1 MKKIILAV
9 ALVCSTLGFSQDK
22 VSEGVVTT
30 KQTMSSD
37 NEQMNMQLAMMGE
50 MITTTY
56 FKGDKSRSELSN
68 PMQGNM
74 TSIMDGAANK
84 ILVLLDN
91 PMLGK
96 KYMISEMTPK
106 EEDLK
111 DVTVT
116 EGTETKT
123 VLGYTCKRYDVVMK
137 KQGVEV
143 KMALYTTDKLSTKSQ
158 QVSGLGSKI
167 SGFPLYS
174 EMKMNQMGAEMVIK
188 MEASE
193 IKRESVS
200 DDKFDMT
207 PPEGYEKSEQ
217 LGM

>member
-9 ALVCSTLGFSQDK
+9 ALVCSTIGFSQDK
-22 VSEGVVTT
+22 VSEGIITT

-68 PMQGNM
+68 PMQGNV
-74 TSIMDGAANK
+74 TSIMDGSVNK
-84 ILVLLDN
+84 MLIMLDS
-91 PMLGK
+91 PMTGK
-96 KYMISEMTPK
+96 KYMINDMTPK

-111 DVTVT
+111 GVTVT
-116 EGTETKT
+116 KSTETKT

-137 KQGVEV
+137 KQGAEV
-143 KMALYTTDKLSTKSQ
+143 KMALYTTDKLSTLSQ
-158 QVSGLGSKI
+158 QVAGLGDKI

-174 EMKMNQMGAEMVIK
+174 EMKMNQMGAEIIMK

-193 IKRESVS
+193 LKKESVS

-207 PPEGYEKSEQ
+207 PLEGYEKSEQ

>member
-9 ALVCSTLGFSQDK
+9 ALVCSTIGFSQDK
-22 VSEGVVTT
+22 LSEGVVVT
-30 KQTMSSD
+30 KQTMSSTD
-37 NEQMNMQLAMMGE
+37 EQMNMQLAMMGE

-56 FKGDKSRSELSN
+56 FKGDKSRSEMSN
-68 PMQGNM
+68 PMAGS
-74 TSIMDGAANK
+74 TIAVMDGTANK
-84 ILVLLDN
+84 VLVMLDN
-91 PMLGK
+91 PMMGK
-96 KYMISEMTPK
+96 KYTINDLTPK
-106 EEDLK
+106 EENLK
-111 DVTVT
+111 DITVT

-123 VLGYTCKRYDVVMK
+123 VLGYTCKQYNVVMK

-143 KMALYTTDKLSTKSQ
+143 KMTLYTTDKLSTKSQ
-158 QVSGLGSKI
+158 QVAGLGSKI

-174 EMKMNQMGAEMVIK
+174 EMKMNQMGAEIVVK

-193 IKRESVS
+193 LKKETVS

-207 PPEGYEKSEQ
+207 PLEGYEKSEQ

>member
-9 ALVCSTLGFSQDK
+9 ALVCSTIGFSQDK
-22 VSEGVVTT
+22 VSEGIITT

-68 PMQGNM
+68 PMAGS
-74 TSIMDGAANK
+74 TIAVMDGTANK
-84 ILVLLDN
+84 VLVMLDN
-91 PMLGK
+91 PMMGK
-96 KYMISEMTPK
+96 KYTINDMTPK

-116 EGTETKT
+116 KNTETKT
-123 VLGYTCKRYDVVMK
+123 VLGYVCQGYDVVMK

-143 KMALYTTDKLSTKSQ
+143 NMTLFATDKLSTKSQ
-158 QVSGLGSKI
+158 QVAGLGDKI
-167 SGFPLYS
+167 AGFPLYS
-174 EMKMNQMGAEMVIK
+174 EMKMNQMGAEIIIK
-188 MEASE
+188 MEATE
-193 IKRESVS
+193 LKKESIS

-207 PPEGYEKSEQ
+207 PLEGYEKSEQ

>member
-37 NEQMNMQLAMMGE
+37 NEQVNMQLAMMGE

-68 PMQGNM
+68 PMQGDI
-74 TSIMDGAANK
+74 TTIMDAATNK
-84 ILVLLDN
+84 MLVMVN
-91 PMLGK
+91 SPMLGK
-96 KYMISEMTPK
+96 KYTINDMMPK

-116 EGTETKT
+116 ESTETKT
-123 VLGYTCKRYDVVMK
+123 ILGYVCKRYDILVK
-137 KQGVEV
+137 KQGVSV
-143 KMALYTTDKLSTKSQ
+143 NMTLFATDKLSALSQ
-158 QVSGLGSKI
+158 QAAGLGKRVA
-167 SGFPLYS
+167 GFPLYS
-174 EMKMNQMGAEMVIK
+174 EMKMNQMGAEMIIK
-188 MEASE
+188 MEATDL
-193 IKRESVS
+193 KKESVS

-207 PPEGYEKSEQ
+207 ALEGYEKSEQ